1 MQVSALVITLSICCI
16 ILVSILGNLLVVLS
30 VLLVKKLRLD

>member
-1 MQVSALVITLSICCI
+1 MHLSALLITLSICFI

-30 VLLVKKLRLD
+30 VILVKKLR